1 MSDRKVKSVQNWA
14 HPRSVKEVQIF
25 IGFAN
30 FYGRFIKDFSKVCK
44 PITETLK
51 GNPKDFHWG
60 REQEEAFEELKKRFT
75 TAPILSHFYPG
86 RKTVV
91 KTDASDFALG
101 CVLSQYQG
109 RRLHPVAFHSR
120 KLNSAERNY
129 EIHDKELLAIMEA
142 FKEWKRYLWGEEE
155 PVTVYT
161 DHQNLQSFLTKKVWN
176 QRQIRW
182 AQELT
187 NYNFK
192 IVYRPGS
199 RGGKP
204 DALSRRPEYRPA
216 EGARHSEQSIL
227 KSEHFQISVIHQKRK
242 AETALVPE
250 KREPTSLRIMKL
262 SDKATI
268 PTKGSRFAAGH
279 DIYAV
284 TDGQVPAKGQ
294 TMVETGIAIGLPE
307 GTYGRLA
314 ARSGMASKMGIAV
327 GGSVIA
333 ADYTGEVK
341 VILRNHGEVD
351 CIFKA
356 GDRVA
361 QLIVEKIA
369 NPDAMEVDNLGRTER
384 GKMGFGSSDMN
395 PKRSITAKEE
405 KVRIC
410 FLHAVTSENEFFSAA
425 DISYHPRLMRER
437 EMLSSAHVNAALTRT
452 MNDTFLD
459 KIRAAGKE
467 DGKWQDRGRELV
479 RLREGGEKRPDE
491 WIEKDGLLYY
501 KNRLYIPENEALQTE
516 IAQGCH
522 DSLVAGHF
530 GQE

>member
-1 MSDRKVKSVQNWA
+1 
-14 HPRSVKEVQIF
+14 
-25 IGFAN
+25 
-30 FYGRFIKDFSKVCK
+30 
-44 PITETLK
+44 
-51 GNPKDFHWG
+51 
-60 REQEEAFEELKKRFT
+60 
-75 TAPILSHFYPG
+75 
-86 RKTVV
+86 
-91 KTDASDFALG
+91 
-101 CVLSQYQG
+101 
-109 RRLHPVAFHSR
+109 
-120 KLNSAERNY
+120 
-129 EIHDKELLAIMEA
+129 
-142 FKEWKRYLWGEEE
+142 
-155 PVTVYT
+155 
-161 DHQNLQSFLTKKVWN
+161 
-176 QRQIRW
+176 
-182 AQELT
+182 
-187 NYNFK
+187 
-192 IVYRPGS
+192 
-199 RGGKP
+199 
-204 DALSRRPEYRPA
+204 
-216 EGARHSEQSIL
+216 
-227 KSEHFQISVIHQKRK
+227 
-242 AETALVPE
+242 
-250 KREPTSLRIMKL
+250 
-262 SDKATI
+262 
-268 PTKGSRFAAGH
+268 
-279 DIYAV
+279 
-284 TDGQVPAKGQ
+284 
-294 TMVETGIAIGLPE
+294 
-307 GTYGRLA
+307 
-314 ARSGMASKMGIAV
+314 MASKMGIAV